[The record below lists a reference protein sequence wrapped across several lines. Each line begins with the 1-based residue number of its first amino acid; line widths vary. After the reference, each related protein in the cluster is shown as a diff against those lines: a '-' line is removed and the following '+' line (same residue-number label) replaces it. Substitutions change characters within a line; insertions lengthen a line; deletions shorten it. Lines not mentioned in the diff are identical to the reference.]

1 MGWVSMARLRVSQV
15 SAKDLAA
22 VGLPAL
28 ALIAGAFWLAAQF
41 IKPAPPK
48 RLVLSTGTEEGAYH
62 AFGLRYRD
70 ALAREGITVEL
81 RPSSG
86 SVENMSRLRDP
97 DGDVDVAFVQSGH
110 DRADED
116 SGLVGLGS
124 IYYEPV
130 WVFYRG
136 ENIVDKLAQLKG
148 KRLAVGAAGSGTRQ
162 LAARL
167 LEINEAVGPPTQLVP
182 LGGLNAA
189 LALKRG
195 EVDAVFLVGPAE
207 IPAVRIL
214 LFEKNVRLMSFV
226 RAPAYTRL
234 LRSISAVSVPQ
245 GAIDLVHDVPSRDTL
260 LLAPTAMLVA
270 REDTHPALVDLLMQ
284 AMTEVHGQPGVL
296 QALGE
301 FPNTRSPDFPLSKE
315 AQRYY
320 KSGPPFL
327 QRYMPFWAATLVD
340 RIFVMLLP
348 LIAVLLPV
356 MKVAPMLYTWRIRS
370 KIYRWYGELKYLEH
384 EIRQDF
390 DPDRHAGYSKR
401 LDELEAK
408 ANTRPIPLAF
418 TDQVYTLR
426 THIGMVRGIL
436 DRLRPPSRGPVTE
449 DNP

>member
-1 MGWVSMARLRVSQV
+1 MARLRVSQV
-15 SAKDLAA
+15 SARDLAV

-28 ALIAGAFWLAAQF
+28 ALIAAAFWLAAQF

-48 RLVLSTGTEEGAYH
+48 RLVLSTGAEEGAYH
-62 AFGLRYRD
+62 SFGLRYRD
-70 ALAREGITVEL
+70 VLAREGITVEL

-86 SVENMSRLRDP
+86 SVENLNRLRDP
-97 DGDVDVAFVQSGH
+97 GGDVDVAFVQSGS
-110 DRADED
+110 DRGDEE

-136 ENIVDKLAQLKG
+136 ENIVDRLAQLKG
-148 KRLAVGAAGSGTRQ
+148 KRLAVGPAGSGTRQ

-167 LEINEAVGPPTQLVP
+167 LEINEAGGPPTQLSP

-195 EVDAVFLVGPAE
+195 EVDAAFLVGPAE

-234 LRSISAVSVPQ
+234 LRSISAISVPQ
-245 GAIDLVHDVPSRDTL
+245 GAIDLVHDVPSRDTQ

-270 REDTHPALVDLLMQ
+270 REETHPALIDLLMQ
-284 AMTEVHGQPGVL
+284 AMSEVHGQPGVL
-296 QALGE
+296 QALAE
-301 FPNTRSPDFPLSKE
+301 FPNARSPDFPLSKE

-327 QRYMPFWAATLVD
+327 QRYMPFWAATLLD

-384 EIRQDF
+384 EIHQSFDAGRYDEYRQ
-390 DPDRHAGYSKR
+390 R
-401 LDELEAK
+401 LDALETK

-426 THIGMVRGIL
+426 SHIDLVRSVL
-436 DRLRPPSRGPVTE
+436 EKLRPADRAPNTQGTT
-449 DNP
+449 